1 MMNASMKDV
10 CEGKAPDDGLC
21 AADEYKGTVDPQ
33 VWMYSSAGLPQ
44 MKDRCEV
51 NSKDVHWTNS
61 EVYRLKEYMAGN
73 EPNLLI
79 VFPPFV
85 CAVNLFREAE

>member
-1 MMNASMKDV
+1 MYK
-10 CEGKAPDDGLC
+10 GKALDDGLC
-21 AADEYKGTVDPQ
+21 TADEYKGTVDPQ
-33 VWMYSSAGLPQ
+33 VLMYSSAGLPQ

-51 NSKDVHWTNS
+51 NSKDVHWINS
-61 EVYRLKEYMAGN
+61 EIYWYNRLKEYIAGN

>member
-1 MMNASMKDV
+1 
-10 CEGKAPDDGLC
+10 
-21 AADEYKGTVDPQ
+21 
-33 VWMYSSAGLPQ
+33 

-51 NSKDVHWTNS
+51 NFKDVHWINS
-61 EVYRLKEYMAGN
+61 EIHWYNRVKEYKAGN